1 MTTRSKARYD
11 AQIDAGLTAI
21 HRWDKSGEVARA
33 VATRAR
39 EGLPGGLP
47 YAAGQPIRVDGL
59 RIEKF

>member
-1 MTTRSKARYD
+1 MTAPWKARYD

-21 HRWDKSGEVARA
+21 HRWGKPGEVARA
-33 VATRAR
+33 VATLAR
-39 EGLPGGLP
+39 EGLP